1 MKPAEIVTAVVSIPV
16 VAAFLVSA
24 IAGPVERT
32 APAAIAIEAPASVA
46 DNVADEIVVIA
57 KRAVA
62 NPST

>member
-24 IAGPVERT
+24 IAGPAERP
-32 APAAIAIEAPASVA
+32 APVALKIEAPAAVA
-46 DNVADEIVVIA
+46 DNVAEEIVVIA

-62 NPST
+62 NPSS